1 MSGRERAPTCRRKT
15 AADKISAVSSEIS
28 PEAQNLIY
36 RLVGELKTNPRDEH
50 SRYAETTVPGG
61 DESDILDVLVQT
73 AESTS
78 MFALWYG
85 EGMPGSC
92 DDDGFAAVAECVRAP
107 DGSII
112 AWYEEV
118 RADENE
124 EPYERVRILVAF
136 RSDGLVVTLNRY
148 AEAGPTEP
156 VDPWEFASLQALA
169 LAPTWGDASG

>member
-1 MSGRERAPTCRRKT
+1 MVSGLLEK
-15 AADKISAVSSEIS
+15 
-28 PEAQNLIY
+28 
-36 RLVGELKTNPRDEH
+36 LKMYTGDEH

-61 DESDILDVLVQT
+61 DESDILDVLIQT

-78 MFALWYG
+78 AFALWYG
-85 EGMPGSC
+85 EGLPKSC

-136 RSDGLVVTLNRY
+136 RSDDLVVTLNRY
-148 AEAGPTEP
+148 AEAGPTQP
-156 VDPWEFASLQALA
+156 VDPWEFPSLQALA
-169 LAPTWGDASG
+169 LAPTWRDAAG

>member
-1 MSGRERAPTCRRKT
+1 MSGEISSG
-15 AADKISAVSSEIS
+15 AADAIS
-28 PEAQNLIY
+28 
-36 RLVGELKTNPRDEH
+36 RLLDGLKRYTGDVH
-50 SRYAETTVPGG
+50 SRYAAATLPGG
-61 DESDILDVLVQT
+61 DESDILDVLIQT

-85 EGMPGSC
+85 DDLPKSC
-92 DDDGFAAVAECVRAP
+92 DDDGFADVAQCVRAP

-112 AWYEEV
+112 AWDEEV
-118 RADENE
+118 RADEND

-148 AEAGPTEP
+148 ADAGPAEP

-169 LAPTWGDASG
+169 LAPAWENAAG

>member
-1 MSGRERAPTCRRKT
+1 M
-15 AADKISAVSSEIS
+15 SSEIS
-28 PEAQNLIY
+28 PGSAGAVA
-36 RLVGELKTNPRDEH
+36 RLLERLTRYTGDEH
-50 SRYAETTVPGG
+50 SRYAETTLPGG
-61 DESDILDVLVQT
+61 DESDILDVLIQT

-85 EGMPGSC
+85 EGLPKSC
-92 DDDGFAAVAECVRAP
+92 DDDGFAAVAQCVRAP

-118 RADENE
+118 RADEND

-136 RSDGLVVTLNRY
+136 RPDGLVVTLNRY
-148 AEAGPTEP
+148 ANAGPAEP

-169 LAPTWGDASG
+169 LAPAWGNAAG